1 MDRVKE
7 IALKELEME
16 LLKAET
22 TPVSLDHPTFEE
34 NQKTEALEHYLQ
46 YSLLLWL
53 FTYRQLGLYETK
65 EEVAHREEVLESLQV
80 IVRQSIKQILE
91 AKVYSG
97 VWISPLE
104 LIH

>member
-1 MDRVKE
+1 MYRVKE

-46 YSLLLWL
+46 
-53 FTYRQLGLYETK
+53 
-65 EEVAHREEVLESLQV
+65 
-80 IVRQSIKQILE
+80 
-91 AKVYSG
+91 
-97 VWISPLE
+97 
-104 LIH
+104 